1 MSAAFDTDT
10 TVQLE
15 VGWDAAGPNDAT
27 FTWTDITAYW
37 RGFNTTRG
45 RGHERDTVTAG
56 TLTQILSNDDRRFEP
71 EYASGAYFPNV
82 LLMKPVR
89 ARAVH
94 NTVTYDLFRGF
105 IEALPQ
111 AWPSMKDSTVSMT
124 AVDGFKVLA
133 WNEVTTAET
142 QELSGARVG
151 NLLDA
156 AAWPTGARSLDTG
169 DFQMAAFTPDCGKA
183 LGEIDRVV
191 KTEDGLFFMDGAGDA
206 VFHDNTHRS
215 GASVQGTFN
224 DDGTGLKYSSLTVGY
239 DDFQIWNDVTVAA
252 LDVSPQAAEDATSVT
267 KYGRRTLDVN
277 DTLHVSAA
285 NALTVAQ
292 GLRDRYKDPGFRVSQ
307 ITIEPRVDP
316 VVLWP
321 EVLGRELGD
330 LMTVKRTPPGGGAQ
344 ISVNVFVEGISHT
357 VHAHTKT
364 WTTTYLLS
372 PQ

>member
-1 MSAAFDTDT
+1 MSAAFDSDT
-10 TVQLE
+10 TIQLE
-15 VGWDAAGPNDAT
+15 VGWDASGPNDAT
-27 FTWTDITAYW
+27 FNWTDISAYW
-37 RGFNTTRG
+37 RGFTTSRG
-45 RGHERDTVTAG
+45 RGHERDTVAAG
-56 TLTQILSNDDRRFEP
+56 TATLILSNDDRRFEP
-71 EYASGAYFPNV
+71 EFTSGAYTPNV
-82 LLMKPVR
+82 LPMKPFRV
-89 ARAVH
+89 RAVH
-94 NTVTYDLFRGF
+94 SATTYDLFRGF

-111 AWPSMKDSTVSMT
+111 AWPQMKDSVVSMT
-124 AVDGFKVLA
+124 GVDGFKVLA
-133 WNEVTTAET
+133 WNEITTAET

-156 AAWPTGARSLDTG
+156 AGWPAAARSIDTG
-169 DFQMAAFTPDCGKA
+169 DFQMIAYTPPCGKA

-206 VFHDNTHRS
+206 VFHDNSHRS
-215 GASVQGTFN
+215 GASSQGTFN
-224 DDGTGLKYSSLTVGY
+224 DDGTGLKYADLVVGY
-239 DDFQIWNDVTVAA
+239 DDFQIWNDVTVAG
-252 LDVSPQAAEDATSVT
+252 LNVSKQAAEDATSVT

-292 GLRDRYKDPGFRVSQ
+292 GLRDRYKDPAFRVSQ
-307 ITIEPRVDP
+307 ITITPRVDP
-316 VVLWP
+316 TNLWP

-344 ISVNVFVEGISHT
+344 ISVLVFVEGISHT
-357 VHAHTKT
+357 VHAATKT